1 VTDTLRP
8 PSGNGPQGA
17 PRGPRPGLYVH
28 VPFCVHRCAYC
39 DFVTWAD
46 RQDEVDTYL
55 DSLAAEA
62 DRRAPEAPEGVE
74 TVYLGGGTPSLLGPD
89 RLARVLSEVL
99 AGYRVRDA
107 AEVTVECN
115 PESVTR
121 ELAAALVE
129 LGVDRVSL
137 GVQSF
142 DPEELVLLE
151 RAHDRDRAE
160 EALAI
165 LRGAG
170 LPRIS
175 LDLIYGLP
183 GQHPTS
189 FMASVD
195 RALELD
201 PGHISSYGLTVEPGS
216 TWGREGPPARLVLP
230 DGDDQADMYEG
241 MLRATRRAG
250 YRAYEISS
258 FCRPG
263 QESLHNL
270 KYWRGEPV
278 IGLGVG
284 AWGGAPGGAG
294 VGVAWRRQRNSASL
308 EAYREDQ
315 RQGRGPFV
323 TEALDHTELARER
336 LMLGLRL
343 DEGVDPEVMGDPAE
357 VSRARGVLEK
367 YQALGLVEPAGAL
380 WRLTD
385 RGRMLANEV
394 MAELL

>member
-1 VTDTLRP
+1 MTDAL
-8 PSGNGPQGA
+8 
-17 PRGPRPGLYVH
+17 PGLYVH
-28 VPFCVHRCAYC
+28 IPFCVHRCAYC

-46 RQDEVDTYL
+46 RQDATDTYL

-62 DRRAPEAPEGVE
+62 ARRVGEAPDGVE

-89 RLARVLSEVL
+89 RLTRLLTETL
-99 AGYRVRDA
+99 APYGVADA

-121 ELAAALVE
+121 ELASALVAA
-129 LGVDRVSL
+129 GVDRVSL

-151 RAHDRDRAE
+151 RAHDRAGAE

-165 LRGAG
+165 LRGEG
-170 LPRIS
+170 IRRVS

-183 GQHPTS
+183 GQHPET
-189 FMASVD
+189 FAASVT
-195 RALELD
+195 RALQLD
-201 PGHISSYGLTVEPGS
+201 PGHLSSYGLTVEPGS
-216 TWGREGPPARLVLP
+216 TWGREGTPARLVLP
-230 DGDDQADMYEG
+230 DGDAQADMYEG
-241 MLRATRRAG
+241 LLSDTRRAG

-263 QESLHNL
+263 EESRHNL

-284 AWGGAPGGAG
+284 AWGGAPGRDAAG
-294 VGVAWRRQRNSASL
+294 PAWRRLRNSASL

-323 TEALDHTELARER
+323 SEALSHTEVARER

-343 DEGVDPEVMGDPAE
+343 DEGVDPAVAGDPTE
-357 VSRARGVLEK
+357 VARAREVLGR
-367 YQALGLVEPAGAL
+367 YQALGLVEPVGAL